1 VRHVTTWAPAL
12 DAQLTVR
19 NAARLAVY
27 EDRMMMQK
35 TPYASATMRTAQLRL
50 RGCGI
55 CDAGWQRVAVRPSS
69 ARAVLQATECGWER
83 GCCDWNVLGF
93 RHKMTAAPVPA
104 GLRLPP

>member
-1 VRHVTTWAPAL
+1 MNTSMPAQ
-12 DAQLTVR
+12 DVQPTVR

-55 CDAGWQRVAVRPSS
+55 CSAGWRQTAVGPL
-69 ARAVLQATECGWER
+69 AACALLPDTGCGWEQ
-83 GCCDWNVLGF
+83 
-93 RHKMTAAPVPA
+93 RHNDRDA
-104 GLRLPP
+104 GTR